1 MPWIGPRAA
10 EAIRRDFHPTITFGS
25 FAWVRVRDCTGMLNI
40 YVGNLPYKT
49 TDSDLESLFSQFAKV
64 ERASIITDRVTG
76 ESRGFG
82 FVEIAGDEGGKN
94 AIDELNGTEFEGRK
108 LAVNEARPRSSREH
122 SGGGWDDR

>member
-1 MPWIGPRAA
+1 
-10 EAIRRDFHPTITFGS
+10 
-25 FAWVRVRDCTGMLNI
+25 MLNI

-82 FVEIAGDEGGKN
+82 FVEITGDEDGKN

-108 LAVNEARPRSSREH
+108 LAVNEARPRPSREH